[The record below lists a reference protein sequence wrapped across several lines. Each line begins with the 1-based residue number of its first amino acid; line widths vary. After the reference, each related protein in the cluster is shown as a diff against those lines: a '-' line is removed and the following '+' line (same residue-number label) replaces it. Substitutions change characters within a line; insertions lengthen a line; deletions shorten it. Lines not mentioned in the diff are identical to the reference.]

1 MSTFFE
7 VLQGRIREKQLFSE
21 MFITFFCPTYAQPAK
36 DIGFY
41 IVSLVGQVL
50 YNAELN
56 RLVKEWAQTQ
66 DNVYL
71 LDFNRYLKGRES
83 FTNNIN
89 HFTRQVYYEISREI
103 VAVLEQRGGKLRGK
117 SQAATDM
124 ILQIKEVARSLWK
137 RVKK

>member
-50 YNAELN
+50 IKI
-56 RLVKEWAQTQ
+56 V
-66 DNVYL
+66 DNLFVVQPFKPNL
-71 LDFNRYLKGRES
+71 PK
-83 FTNNIN
+83 
-89 HFTRQVYYEISREI
+89 
-103 VAVLEQRGGKLRGK
+103 AVR
-117 SQAATDM
+117 
-124 ILQIKEVARSLWK
+124 
-137 RVKK
+137 

>member
-50 YNAELN
+50 VKS
-56 RLVKEWAQTQ
+56 LVFSSIRTVSTVALAYISLSIT
-66 DNVYL
+66 
-71 LDFNRYLKGRES
+71 LK
-83 FTNNIN
+83 
-89 HFTRQVYYEISREI
+89 
-103 VAVLEQRGGKLRGK
+103 K
-117 SQAATDM
+117 SMTFPIAHM
-124 ILQIKEVARSLWK
+124 IR
-137 RVKK
+137 R

>member
-50 YNAELN
+50 LN
-56 RLVKEWAQTQ
+56 SDK
-66 DNVYL
+66 
-71 LDFNRYLKGRES
+71 
-83 FTNNIN
+83 
-89 HFTRQVYYEISREI
+89 
-103 VAVLEQRGGKLRGK
+103 
-117 SQAATDM
+117 
-124 ILQIKEVARSLWK
+124 
-137 RVKK
+137 